1 MQRLQAVLLLCLACC
16 WPGLAGALTLTPEE
30 RAWLAEHPSIRLGV
44 DTSWPPFEYRDE
56 QGRYQGLAAGYIGL
70 LQERLGVSLTPV
82 EPKTWTQV
90 LEQAKDGRLD
100 LLPGIMATPERQE
113 YLSFTRPYLDFPIII
128 LARKNGPM
136 PKRID
141 ELYGL
146 KVAVV
151 DHYAPHE
158 LLIAQHPD
166 LTLLPL
172 PSVAAALQA
181 LATGQ
186 ADAFVGDFASS
197 VWNL

>member
-56 QGRYQGLAAGYIGL
+56 QGRYQGLAAGYVSL
-70 LQERLGVSLTPV
+70 LQERLGVSLAPV

-113 YLSFTRPYLDFPIII
+113 YLSYTRPYLDFPIII

-172 PSVAAALQA
+172 PSV
-181 LATGQ
+181 
-186 ADAFVGDFASS
+186 
-197 VWNL
+197 

>member
-136 PKRID
+136 PKR
-141 ELYGL
+141 
-146 KVAVV
+146 
-151 DHYAPHE
+151 
-158 LLIAQHPD
+158 
-166 LTLLPL
+166 
-172 PSVAAALQA
+172 
-181 LATGQ
+181 
-186 ADAFVGDFASS
+186 
-197 VWNL
+197 